1 MDKLLES
8 KESMV
13 QTINQIIQD
22 YSYGVQLQDSRIQDI
37 QSENTDLKKL
47 VNKMTSEIQGKD
59 KILLQNEKTIH
70 DYSVL
75 INDLQEKQEKEL
87 NEKEKHSMLRV
98 QDKEIKR
105 LTDELNALKKKE
117 TKNTKDKQN
126 NQSTAEPLKNL
137 IIGFSPTSSESVVK
151 PTETPPELNLEE
163 TVQETVQEVIIEKPV
178 VVEEP
183 VVVEK
188 TVVEKTVVE
197 KPVVVEEPVVEE
209 PVVEEPVV
217 VEKTVVVDEPVE
229 EVSEEES
236 IDVEI
241 ITHYKKEYYIIT
253 GENPQYIYQ
262 IDGDGGIGD
271 KIGEIQAKKKVFYDS
286 PKK

>member
-13 QTINQIIQD
+13 QTINQIIQE

-37 QSENTDLKKL
+37 QSENKDLQKL
-47 VNKMTSEIQGKD
+47 VHKMASEIQEKD
-59 KILLQNEKTIH
+59 KILIQNEKTIH
-70 DYSVL
+70 DYSVM
-75 INDLQEKQEKEL
+75 INGLQEKQEKEL

-105 LTDELNALKKKE
+105 LTDELNALKKKD
-117 TKNTKDKQN
+117 TKEKQNKQDKQ
-126 NQSTAEPLKNL
+126 SKESFKNL
-137 IIGFSPTSSESVVK
+137 IIGFSPTSSENVVK

-163 TVQETVQEVIIEKPV
+163 TVQEVIIEKPSLV
-178 VVEEP
+178 EEPVLVEEVKEPVEPAVVEEP
-183 VVVEK
+183 VE
-188 TVVEKTVVE
+188 
-197 KPVVVEEPVVEE
+197 
-209 PVVEEPVV
+209 
-217 VEKTVVVDEPVE
+217 D
-229 EVSEEES
+229 VSEEES

-253 GENPQYIYQ
+253 GETPQYIYQ
-262 IDGDGGIGD
+262 IDDDGGIGD
-271 KIGEIQAKKKVFYDS
+271 KIGEVQGKKKVFYDS

>member
-37 QSENTDLKKL
+37 QTENTDLKKL
-47 VNKMTSEIQGKD
+47 VNKMTSEIQEKD

-70 DYSVL
+70 DYSVM
-75 INDLQEKQEKEL
+75 INNLQEKQEKEL

-117 TKNTKDKQN
+117 EKDTKDKQN
-126 NQSTAEPLKNL
+126 KEEKEENNSLKTQ
-137 IIGFSPTSSESVVK
+137 IIGFSPTSSESIFK
-151 PTETPPELNLEE
+151 TTENPPELNLEE
-163 TVQETVQEVIIEKPV
+163 TVQEVIIEKPIV
-178 VVEEP
+178 IEDINNKEP
-183 VVVEK
+183 V
-188 TVVEKTVVE
+188 
-197 KPVVVEEPVVEE
+197 EPV
-209 PVVEEPVV
+209 
-217 VEKTVVVDEPVE
+217 EPVE
-229 EVSEEES
+229 EVEPVEPVEPVEDVSEEES

-253 GENPQYIYQ
+253 GETPQYIYQ

-271 KIGEIQAKKKVFYDS
+271 KIGEIQSKKKVFYDS

>member
-13 QTINQIIQD
+13 QTINQIIQE

-37 QSENTDLKKL
+37 QSENKDLQKL
-47 VNKMTSEIQGKD
+47 VHKMASEIQEKD
-59 KILLQNEKTIH
+59 KILIQNEKTIH
-70 DYSVL
+70 DYSVM
-75 INDLQEKQEKEL
+75 INGLQEKQEKEL

-105 LTDELNALKKKE
+105 LTDELNALKKKD
-117 TKNTKDKQN
+117 TKEKQNKQDKQ
-126 NQSTAEPLKNL
+126 SKESFKNL
-137 IIGFSPTSSESVVK
+137 IIGFSPTSSENVVK

-163 TVQETVQEVIIEKPV
+163 TVQEVIIEKPSLV
-178 VVEEP
+178 EEPVLVEEVKEPAVVEEVKEPVLVEEVKEPVEPAVVEEP
-183 VVVEK
+183 VE
-188 TVVEKTVVE
+188 
-197 KPVVVEEPVVEE
+197 
-209 PVVEEPVV
+209 
-217 VEKTVVVDEPVE
+217 D
-229 EVSEEES
+229 VSEEES

-253 GENPQYIYQ
+253 GETPQYIYQ
-262 IDGDGGIGD
+262 IDDDGGIGD
-271 KIGEIQAKKKVFYDS
+271 KIGEVQGKKKVFYDS